1 MTAEHGLQFG
11 ELDGDELVEVMPNI
25 AWKDGELFQLKKVTK
40 GEYIS
45 FRWEFIGEIDD
56 TFPIVR

>member
-1 MTAEHGLQFG
+1 MTSEHGLEFG
-11 ELDGDELVEVMPNI
+11 ELDGGELVEITPMLG
-25 AWKDGELFQLKKVTK
+25 WKDGELFQLKKVTR
-40 GEYIS
+40 GENVS